1 MSGLATAAI
10 GGSIITGV
18 LASNAAKSSAETQA
32 NAATQA
38 SNTQLQATREANQLQ
53 QWALQQ
59 QLANQSPYAQSGQM
73 ALAALQSGLG
83 LGQMTTGSPQTVLGT
98 QAQST
103 QPTGPVFTNAQGQIV
118 DQMGQPVNQPEAA
131 SPYQIQNYGATQAQL
146 NQGAGAVQAN
156 QFQKGFAPSDLT
168 TDPSY
173 QWRLDQ
179 GMKNLQAS
187 AAARGTLGSGQNLKD
202 ITDYSQ
208 GAASQEYQNA
218 YSRYMGQQET
228 LYNRLAGL
236 AGIGTSA
243 TSAGNAAL
251 QNSATA
257 MGQNTIAG
265 AGASSNYLTGGA
277 AAQAAGQVGSANAI
291 GSGIGGAANNWM
303 TLQMLGKNPFAS
315 TTPAPGQVG
324 GIGNAG
330 YGNYTGLGN

>member
-10 GGSIITGV
+10 GGSIISGV

-59 QLANQSPYAQSGQM
+59 QLTNQSPYAQSGQM

-83 LGQMTTGSPQTVLGT
+83 LGQMTTGAQQAVPGT
-98 QAQST
+98 QQQAQPS
-103 QPTGPVFTNAQGQIV
+103 GPVYTNAQGQIV
-118 DQMGQPVNQPEAA
+118 DQMGQPVNQPENA
-131 SPYQIQNYGATQAQL
+131 SPYQIQNYGASQAQL
-146 NQGAGAVQAN
+146 NQGAGAVQAG
-156 QFQKGFAPSDLT
+156 QFQQKFAPSDLT

-218 YSRYMGQQET
+218 YSRYMQQQET

-251 QNSATA
+251 QGSATA
-257 MGQNTIAG
+257 MGQNTMAG

-315 TTPAPGQVG
+315 SPAAGQVG

>member
-18 LASNAAKSSAETQA
+18 LASNAAKKSAETQA

-38 SNTQLQATREANQLQ
+38 SNTQLQATREANSLQ

-59 QLANQSPYAQSGQM
+59 QLSNQSPYQATGQM

-83 LGQMTTGSPQTVLGT
+83 LGQMTTGQ
-98 QAQST
+98 QAQSQQA
-103 QPTGPVFTNAQGQIV
+103 QPQVQTSGPVFTNAQGQIV
-118 DQMGQPVNQPEAA
+118 DQMGQPVQQPTAS
-131 SPYQIQNYGATQAQL
+131 SPYQIQNYGATQEQL
-146 NQGAGAVQAN
+146 NQGAGAVQAG
-156 QFQKGFAPSDLT
+156 QFQKTFTPSDLT

-187 AAARGTLGSGQNLKD
+187 AAARGGLMTGQNLKD

-208 GAASQEYQNA
+208 GAGSQEYQNA
-218 YSRYMGQQET
+218 YNRYMSQQDA
-228 LYNRLAGL
+228 LYQRLAGL
-236 AGIGTSA
+236 AGIGTNATQSA
-243 TSAGNAAL
+243 NTAL
-251 QNSATA
+251 QGSANT
-257 MGQNTIAG
+257 MGQNTMTG
-265 AGASSNYLTGGA
+265 AGASSNYLTSGA

-291 GSGIGGAANNWM
+291 GSGIGQGVNSWM

-315 TTPAPGQVG
+315 TPAAGQVG

-330 YGNYTGLGN
+330 YGNYTGLGQ